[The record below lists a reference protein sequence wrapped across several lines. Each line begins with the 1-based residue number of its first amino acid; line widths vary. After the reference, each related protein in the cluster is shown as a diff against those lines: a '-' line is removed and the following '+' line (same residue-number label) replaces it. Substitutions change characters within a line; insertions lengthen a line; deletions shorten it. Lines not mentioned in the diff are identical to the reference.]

1 MPNSTEQS
9 FGANRT
15 RYWRRVIV
23 LTTILALIW
32 LLVSML
38 PLILAGTPDTW
49 TILGWP
55 FAYAVVAFGAP
66 LAYLLLIGIYA
77 FVMGR
82 HDKTFRE
89 DDQSGRRGRES

>member
-1 MPNSTEQS
+1 MSNSTEQS
-9 FGANRT
+9 PGAKRT
-15 RYWRRVIV
+15 RYWRQVVV

-38 PLILAGTPDTW
+38 PLILAGTPDSW

-55 FAYAVVAFGAP
+55 FAYATVAFGAP

-82 HDKTFRE
+82 HDKAFCE
-89 DDQSGRRGRES
+89 DDESSGRERES